1 MAASGRRFVARR
13 FPFTTSFAA
22 GEVAEEYLMRTD
34 LQVRNESCRRFRNV
48 MNMAG
53 GGFKRRWG
61 TLDLAPLAGLSRL
74 ETYGIGTDDA
84 RILVFSF
91 GQCQVLNLDGS
102 IVQTVGGCSWADEDL
117 FTMQV
122 ALEDGKIVVTS
133 RSFLPQ
139 LLTLTDGTWVLSA
152 VNFADG
158 LNGSKLQPYWQY
170 HARGI
175 SLTPSAYSGTVTVET
190 SADFFVADHVGVRIR
205 YTGVE
210 ILITAVTDAT
220 HATGDVIGVLYPTL
234 DVTVGSSAGFN
245 VGQVVQG
252 DTTQIRGAVAAVP
265 DGTHV
270 TVQLLD
276 GYTPFDATEP
286 LVGPTA
292 KSAISA
298 VAAASVP
305 ASTTEW
311 DEALI
316 SAARGYP
323 GACALHRNRLM
334 LGDFPGAQSII
345 AASATGDIEDFDTG
359 TGLET
364 DAVIER
370 VGRESSLGLR
380 HFGSTEQLL
389 VFTEN
394 GAYYVPEQVAA
405 PFSPTNF
412 ELLKIGPEQA
422 STPQPLFIS
431 EGMGFIEQYSGRLM
445 MAIATGN
452 VRRSWEIADLSEL
465 AFHLMGSP
473 VEIELLAALSE
484 SDRLVPVLR
493 DDGQIAVLTY
503 RRGAQFSAWSLWTTT
518 GAWRS
523 IVVAA
528 GALYAVAEREIDGV
542 TGWRLEKFDPTCWA
556 DGMVDLAAV
565 TTPTPDYAGA
575 TLGSWEGPGKIG
587 EFLLDEDG
595 VLTGIDPGY
604 GAIRIGFDFPVTVEG
619 PPPVDQQM
627 GLRPNY
633 KITRVD
639 VDVIESVGF
648 KGNGRDPS
656 GWSGV
661 IGGATTPL
669 TGVRRFRP
677 LGRAKYPTFTIQ
689 QDIGGPLEI
698 RSITMEVTS

>member
-1 MAASGRRFVARR
+1 MARR

-34 LQVRNESCRRFRNV
+34 LQVRNESCRQFRNA

-61 TLDLAPLAGLSRL
+61 TLDLAPLDNLTRL
-74 ETYGIGTDDA
+74 ETYGIGADDA
-84 RILVFSF
+84 RILAFSHTKF
-91 GQCQVLNLDGS
+91 TVLDLDGTE
-102 IVQTVGGCSWADEDL
+102 IQEITGCPWVEADL

-122 ALEDGKIVVTS
+122 ALEDGRIVVAS
-133 RSFLPQ
+133 QSFYPQ
-139 LLTLTDGTWVLSA
+139 LLTLTAGTWARSNLS
-152 VNFADG
+152 FADG
-158 LNGSKLQPYWQY
+158 LNGSKLQPYWRY
-170 HARGI
+170 HERGV
-175 SLTPSAYSGTVTVET
+175 SLTPGAYSGTGVSLET
-190 SADFFVADHVGVRIR
+190 SADFFSVDHIGARIR
-205 YTGVE
+205 YTGIE
-210 ILITAVTDAT
+210 ITVTAVTDAT
-220 HATGDVIGVLYPTL
+220 HATGDIVGTLYPTL
-234 DVTVGSSAGFN
+234 TVTVGSSAGFN

-276 GYTPFDATEP
+276 GFTQFDPAEP

-292 KSAISA
+292 KSTISGVS
-298 VAAASVP
+298 VAGSPAA
-305 ASTTEW
+305 TTEW

-316 SAARGYP
+316 STARGYP

-334 LGDFPGAQSII
+334 LGDFPAAQSII
-345 AASATGDIEDFDTG
+345 AASATGDIQDFDTG

-528 GALYAVAEREIDGV
+528 GTLYAVAEREIDGV
-542 TGWRLEKFDPTCWA
+542 IGWRLEKFDPTCWA

-575 TLGSWEGPGKIG
+575 TLGAWEGPGKIG
-587 EFLLDEDG
+587 EFVLNGSG
-595 VLTGIDPGY
+595 VLTGIDPAY
-604 GAIRIGFDFPVTVEG
+604 GALRIGFDFPVTVEG

-639 VDVIESVGF
+639 VDVIGSVGF

-656 GWSGV
+656 GWSGA
-661 IGGATTPL
+661 IGGATVPL

>member
-1 MAASGRRFVARR
+1 MARR
-13 FPFTTSFAA
+13 FPFSTSFAA
-22 GEVAEEYLMRTD
+22 GELAEEFLMRTD
-34 LQVRNESCRRFRNV
+34 LQVRNEGCRQFRNA

-61 TLDLAPLAGLSRL
+61 TRDLAALGGLSRL
-74 ETYGIGTDDA
+74 ETYGIGADDA
-84 RILVFSF
+84 RILVFSEAQF
-91 GQCQVLNLDGS
+91 EVRNLDGAV
-102 IVQTVGGCSWADEDL
+102 IQTVTGCPWGEADL

-122 ALEDGKIVVTS
+122 ALEDGKIVVAS
-133 RSFLPQ
+133 NAFYPQ
-139 LLTLTDGTWVLSA
+139 ILTLGVAGTWSIADLT
-152 VNFADG
+152 FADG
-158 LNGSKLQPYWQY
+158 LNGSKLQPYWRY
-170 HARGI
+170 HERGV
-175 SLTPSAYSGTVTVET
+175 SLTPSAYSGAVTLVT
-190 SADFFVADHVGVRIR
+190 SDPFFFLEHIGVRIR
-205 YTGVE
+205 YAGVE
-210 ILITAVTDAT
+210 IEITSATDAT
-220 HATGDVIGVLYPTL
+220 NAAGTVIGSLYPTL
-234 DVTVGSSAGFN
+234 DITVGSSAGFS

-252 DTTQIRGAVAAVP
+252 DTTQIRGAVSAVP

-276 GYTPFDATEP
+276 GFTQFDPAEP

-292 KSAISA
+292 KSTISGVS
-298 VAAASVP
+298 VASAP
-305 ASTTEW
+305 APTTEW

-316 SAARGYP
+316 NEVRGYP

-334 LGDFPGAQSII
+334 LGAFPQAQSII
-345 AASATGDIEDFDTG
+345 AASATGDIQDFDTG

-394 GAYYVPEQVAA
+394 GPYYVPEQVAA

-452 VRRSWEIADLSEL
+452 VRRSWEIADLSEM

-473 VEIELLAALSE
+473 VEMELVAALSE

-493 DDGQIAVLTY
+493 DDGKLAVLTY
-503 RRGAQFSAWSLWTTT
+503 RRGAQFSAWGLWTTT

-528 GALYAVAEREIDGV
+528 GTLYAVAERVIDGV
-542 TGWRLEKFDPTCWA
+542 TAFRLEKFDPACWA
-556 DGMVDLAAV
+556 DGMRDLATVSTAFA
-565 TTPTPDYAGA
+565 PYAGE
-575 TLGSWEGPGKIG
+575 TVGVWDGPGKIG
-587 EFLLDEDG
+587 EFEMNGSG
-595 VLTGIDPGY
+595 VLTGIAPEYD
-604 GAIRIGFDFPVTVEG
+604 AVRIGFDFPLTVEG

-648 KGNGRDPS
+648 TGNGRNPS

-661 IGGATTPL
+661 IGGNTTPL